1 MQAERLTGRARAMN
15 EQQRFTQAQLT
26 RSIWS
31 VSHRIAELQRQLAT
45 AVAEKDRL
53 VRHLEQLEKEEARLD

>member
-31 VSHRIAELQRQLAT
+31 VSHRIAELQRQLLLPGDNREQISKKT
-45 AVAEKDRL
+45 AK
-53 VRHLEQLEKEEARLD
+53 HW